1 MRSWAVLGLLVA
13 FSETPPSG
21 HDRMPTTPLPN
32 QARVQQA
39 RYCVTVL
46 IRSPFTGDRGRGAGH
61 AAPAHPR
68 VRLQRTGRWPLPGT
82 LLAPWRWRC
91 SPFATNGEPRKEN
104 PPVSWTGAVCWSLP
118 PMGGRTSCSENRLLL
133 LRLLV
138 GSPPATSLVSRL
150 FRDSLLVPP
159 RSRI

>member
-32 QARVQQA
+32 QAMVQQA
-39 RYCVTVL
+39 RYRVTVL

-82 LLAPWRWRC
+82 LLAPRRWRC
-91 SPFATNGEPRKEN
+91 SPFVANGEPRKEN
-104 PPVSWTGAVCWSLP
+104 PPVSWTR
-118 PMGGRTSCSENRLLL
+118 GG
-133 LRLLV
+133 LLV
-138 GSPPATSLVSRL
+138 VASNGRSAILSREQTFAASVIGGISTSNLFGLTLV
-150 FRDSLLVPP
+150 
-159 RSRI
+159 